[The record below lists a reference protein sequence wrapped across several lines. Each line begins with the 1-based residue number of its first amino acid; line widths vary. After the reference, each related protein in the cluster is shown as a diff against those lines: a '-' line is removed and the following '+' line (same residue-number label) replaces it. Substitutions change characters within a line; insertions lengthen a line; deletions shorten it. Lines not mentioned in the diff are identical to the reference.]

1 MRNRYNSY
9 MDGRKTG
16 SRDGSTQTIGLAVM
30 RCTKA
35 FARAVLTIWE
45 ELDCE
50 SPRGLVSIS
59 PMIDYESAVL
69 NGGRNGKDGE

>member
-1 MRNRYNSY
+1 
-9 MDGRKTG
+9 
-16 SRDGSTQTIGLAVM
+16 M